1 MVGEAGIVAIRL
13 WELAMVA
20 TWVAGVWLVRRYG
33 ATPFLVGLYAG
44 GSVTA
49 FWDWLLSDRWFF
61 NMNTDSRFL
70 HLFTLNGIIEPLW
83 AGFSYGFFFGICAV
97 VAVRYRSW
105 LDEHLGSWQYL
116 VVPLALG
123 ASDFVIEGI
132 SVGWLG
138 LYRFEYRESFLLF
151 GVPYTNLLFIAVTQA
166 VLLYIAHRAA
176 DLCEQAG
183 YPTVGPAGEPVE
195 LTAGSP
201 GDREA
206 VGVGALA
213 LRTRTVAPVAT
224 GRPARPWTPFWV
236 AVGIPS
242 AGLYAG
248 MVVTA
253 FVLKVLDPFI
263 APFAGS
269 G

>member
-1 MVGEAGIVAIRL
+1 MIGEAGIVAIRL

-20 TWVAGVWLVRRYG
+20 TWVGGIWLVRRYG

-105 LDEHLGSWQYL
+105 LDGHLGSWQYL
-116 VVPLALG
+116 VVPLLLG

-138 LYRFEYRESFLLF
+138 LYRFEYRGSFLLF
-151 GVPYTNLLFIAVTQA
+151 GVPYTNLLFITVTQA
-166 VLLYIAHRAA
+166 VLIYIAHRAA

-183 YPTVGPAGEPVE
+183 YPTVGPTRSVD
-195 LTAGSP
+195 LTTGP
-201 GDREA
+201 DREA
-206 VGVGALA
+206 VEGGAVA

-224 GRPARPWTPFWV
+224 RRPWTPLWV

-242 AGLYAG
+242 VGLYAG

-253 FVLKVLDPFI
+253 FVLKVLDPFVG
-263 APFAGS
+263 PFAG
-269 G
+269 GG